1 MGTALERKHVTTIFS
16 NGRLQGMNPSNDSR
30 AFGAPGIEP
39 RWTSRHKEGIGTSY
53 HTSCRMWFTLS
64 HGIVNEIY
72 YPSVDQPNTR
82 DFQFLI
88 TDGGT
93 FFFQAE
99 RDLEHQIEYPDRDCL
114 FYRLTNSDGQ
124 GRYRL
129 IKHILTDPHRS
140 VLLVHAKIEVPDPA
154 LRKKLRLFA
163 LLAPHIGRFG
173 AGEFGWCREIGAAK
187 IIHAQRGDVHLVMGG
202 RPDFVRR
209 SVGYVGT
216 SDGWQD
222 LMSHFKMDWDFVA
235 AENGNIALTAEID
248 LSTGDEFTVGV
259 ALGGS
264 CQSTATK
271 LLQSLAEPFEEHR
284 LRYVRQW
291 QRAVVDPNF
300 DFAR

>member
-1 MGTALERKHVTTIFS
+1 M
-16 NGRLQGMNPSNDSR
+16 
-30 AFGAPGIEP
+30 
-39 RWTSRHKEGIGTSY
+39 
-53 HTSCRMWFTLS
+53 
-64 HGIVNEIY
+64 
-72 YPSVDQPNTR
+72 
-82 DFQFLI
+82 
-88 TDGGT
+88 
-93 FFFQAE
+93 
-99 RDLEHQIEYPDRDCL
+99 
-114 FYRLTNSDGQ
+114 
-124 GRYRL
+124 
-129 IKHILTDPHRS
+129 
-140 VLLVHAKIEVPDPA
+140 
-154 LRKKLRLFA
+154 
-163 LLAPHIGRFG
+163 
-173 AGEFGWCREIGAAK
+173 GAAK
-187 IIHAQRGDVHLVMGG
+187 IIHAQRGNVHLVMGG

-300 DFAR
+300 DFADDTGDGGHLYRLSGCILLAHEDKIFQGAIVASMSIPWGEIKGDNDLGGYPLVWTRDLVQSATALIATGQTHTPRRALLWLASSSTSTAASSKLLDRRRSLLVRRAT